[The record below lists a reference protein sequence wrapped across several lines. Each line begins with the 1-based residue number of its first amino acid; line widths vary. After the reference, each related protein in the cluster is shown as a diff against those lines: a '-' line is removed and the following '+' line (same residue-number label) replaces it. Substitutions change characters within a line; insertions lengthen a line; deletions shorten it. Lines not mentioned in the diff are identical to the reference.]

1 MPDRYYHCSTFAF
14 GFLGARYERIGNKRK
29 IQSPSRARSKGSS
42 SSERNKWRGP
52 IRCPDGEQAVYAG
65 SELELPLLCASGDVA
80 NRRLLWRSQVG
91 KMGDPAVVSDRA
103 PKQEVRTLWL
113 NGPIQPGL
121 PRTEAEEGKRGRFR
135 YQRSAP
141 FEQALR

>member
-29 IQSPSRARSKGSS
+29 IQSPSQRGAREAQAQNGINGGDPSGVRMGSRPS
-42 SSERNKWRGP
+42 M
-52 IRCPDGEQAVYAG
+52 PDLSLSFPCSA
-65 SELELPLLCASGDVA
+65 LRGDVA